1 MKHNL
6 KRTAF
11 LGLILLLG
19 FNYAQAQNKKVVIKY
34 QKRQKIDLGELSVE
48 GNVLTPGDIS
58 IDYEENEASM
68 ELHKRKT
75 YKDKIK
81 LNLDTTM

>member
-1 MKHNL
+1 MNL
-6 KRTAF
+6 KF
-11 LGLILLLG
+11 LIFFILISIFSISTDLL
-19 FNYAQAQNKKVVIKY
+19 AQSKKKVIIEY
-34 QKRQKIDLGELSVE
+34 QKRQKVDLGELSVE

-68 ELHKRKT
+68 ELHKRRT